1 MERKRSDGTDGGYR
15 WEGYMSRWTVNPIP
29 EDRGGIRLQNIGDN
43 QFNSG
48 VRGGQKDAGRL
59 GGK

>member
-29 EDRGGIRLQNIGDN
+29 EDRGGLGCKILVTI
-43 QFNSG
+43 SLTL
-48 VRGGQKDAGRL
+48 AL
-59 GGK
+59 GGGRRMQDG